1 MKEQFVIAYDFG
13 TSGVKAVLISFS
25 RQVKATANGTYNLY
39 VPQEGYAEQDPEEY
53 WSAVCD
59 TTKTVLHENDIDAS
73 QICGIV
79 FGTMWKGIIPV
90 SADGEVLCRS
100 IIWLDTR
107 AEEQANK
114 INCALDTDKY
124 SGADYWPKLMW
135 LKENKPEIVDKAQM
149 ILEVNAF
156 LKWKATGECVSD
168 ISNNF
173 AKSFDENIDSQ
184 YEELFNIIGIDRN
197 KFPRWAG
204 SEEKVGE
211 ITAKA
216 AQELGLLEGT
226 PVFAGCSDI
235 TGITIG
241 SGSSKLGTTH
251 AYFGSSGWLGYSVT
265 HGNEAPYIA
274 SFDFSRDIAVPLGLN
289 AAGLALNWVVDNL
302 YGEEKKKMGDY
313 VYDLINS
320 EVETVA
326 PGSEGMLATP
336 WFYGELKPVFGSE
349 ARGCFLNMNA
359 THTRKHMARAMME
372 GIIYMMKATER
383 YCDEGLELVSAD
395 TITAV
400 GGGAKSDVWMQMMA
414 DVLNKTI
421 QVPYWPRHAGAMGVA
436 ACAFVGLG
444 IYKDFDD
451 FSEKTQIERTFK
463 PNPENAAVYEQGY
476 ELFSK
481 LFEMQKP
488 IFDTLNI

>member
-1 MKEQFVIAYDFG
+1 MKEEYVIAYDFG
-13 TSGVKAVLISFS
+13 TSGVKAVLISLS
-25 RQVKATANGTYNLY
+25 RQVKGTANGTYNLY
-39 VPQEGYAEQDPEEY
+39 VPQEGYAEQDPAEY
-53 WSAVCD
+53 WSAVCS
-59 TTKTVLHENDIDAS
+59 TTKNVLKENDVDAS
-73 QICGIV
+73 QVKGIV
-79 FGTMWKGIIPV
+79 FGTMWKGIIPI
-90 SADGEVLCRS
+90 SADGRVLCRS

-107 AEEQANK
+107 AEKQAEKMNK
-114 INCALDTDKY
+114 VLGTDKY

-135 LKENKPEIVDKAQM
+135 LKENKPEVVEEAQM

-168 ISNNF
+168 ISNSF
-173 AKSFDENIDSQ
+173 AKSFDEDIDAQ
-184 YEELFNIIGIDRN
+184 YEKLFEIIGISRD
-197 KFPRWAG
+197 KFAKWAS
-204 SEEKVGE
+204 SEEKTGE
-211 ITAKA
+211 ITEKA
-216 AQELGLLEGT
+216 SQEIGLTAGT

-235 TGITIG
+235 SGITIG

-251 AYFGSSGWLGYSVT
+251 AYFGSSGWLGYSVP
-265 HGNEAPYIA
+265 HGDEAPYIA
-274 SFDFSRDIAVPLGLN
+274 SFDFKRDIAVPLGCN

-302 YGEEKKKMGDY
+302 YGEEKKKMGDD

-326 PGSEGMLATP
+326 PGSDGMLATP

-372 GIIYMMKATER
+372 SIIYMMKVTER
-383 YCDEGLELVSAD
+383 YCDDDLKLAAAD

-414 DVLNKTI
+414 DIMNKTI

-436 ACAFVGLG
+436 GCALVGMG

-451 FSEKTQIERTFK
+451 FSAKTQIERIFK
-463 PNPENAAVYEQGY
+463 PNPENAAVYEKSY
-476 ELFSK
+476 RLFTK

>member
-226 PVFAGCSDI
+226 PVFAGCSVLP
-235 TGITIG
+235 
-241 SGSSKLGTTH
+241 SSCC
-251 AYFGSSGWLGYSVT
+251 
-265 HGNEAPYIA
+265 
-274 SFDFSRDIAVPLGLN
+274 
-289 AAGLALNWVVDNL
+289 AA
-302 YGEEKKKMGDY
+302 
-313 VYDLINS
+313 
-320 EVETVA
+320 
-326 PGSEGMLATP
+326 
-336 WFYGELKPVFGSE
+336 
-349 ARGCFLNMNA
+349 
-359 THTRKHMARAMME
+359 
-372 GIIYMMKATER
+372 
-383 YCDEGLELVSAD
+383 
-395 TITAV
+395 
-400 GGGAKSDVWMQMMA
+400 
-414 DVLNKTI
+414 
-421 QVPYWPRHAGAMGVA
+421 
-436 ACAFVGLG
+436 
-444 IYKDFDD
+444 
-451 FSEKTQIERTFK
+451 
-463 PNPENAAVYEQGY
+463 
-476 ELFSK
+476 
-481 LFEMQKP
+481 
-488 IFDTLNI
+488 